1 MQAKP
6 ITNCKGELIMCRFIG
21 AGIKSKQSTS
31 VVNILRNLVESNVA
45 EVYIPDNYA
54 KESRYTTDSKVHF
67 IDSPVRVYDLVG
79 NQERFNISVKATVPV
94 MVDTE
99 DGQQRKKVFRNYTVV
114 RDGVLNLIDINVR
127 FLEREFFESYRN
139 VNLVD
144 GDYDLNRLYTI
155 HLADVPVVSCDW
167 AKPNQYGLVD
177 MLKED
182 AQLSETLKVIRK
194 EVKVL
199 KESYAESITES
210 EYYTEEKGAEV
221 DKPKKEV
228 NCIVYDLP
236 EYKATAIVDNSR
248 LLDLP
253 TAKAYQSELSKK
265 QADLR
270 FAIRCVTMATEFSAN
285 KGFYEWSESALL
297 PRSKNKFYQVC
308 DTTDKQGNGYK
319 LRRLE
324 YKKMV

>member
-1 MQAKP
+1 
-6 ITNCKGELIMCRFIG
+6 MCTFIG

-31 VVNILRNLVESNVA
+31 VVNILRNLVESDRA
-45 EVYIPDNYA
+45 EVYIPENYA

-79 NQERFNISVKATVPV
+79 NQERFNVSLKASVPV

-99 DGQQRKKVFRNYTVV
+99 NGQQRKKVFRNYTVV
-114 RDGVLNLIDINVR
+114 RDGILNLIDINVR
-127 FLEREFFESYRN
+127 FLEREFFESYKN

-144 GDYDLNRLYTI
+144 GEYDLNRLYTI

-182 AQLSETLKVIRK
+182 AQLSETLKVVRK
-194 EVKVL
+194 AVKAL
-199 KESYAESITES
+199 KETVTESFADS
-210 EYYTEEKGAEV
+210 EYYTEEKGVEI

-228 NCIVYDLP
+228 NCIVYELP
-236 EYKATAIVDNSR
+236 EYKPQATVDDSR
-248 LLDLP
+248 LTDYAN
-253 TAKAYQSELSKK
+253 AKAYQSELTKK

-270 FAIRCVTMATEFSAN
+270 FAIRCVVMATEYSAN
-285 KGFYEWSESALL
+285 KGFYNWSESTLL

-308 DTTDKQGNGYK
+308 DTVDKSGNGYK